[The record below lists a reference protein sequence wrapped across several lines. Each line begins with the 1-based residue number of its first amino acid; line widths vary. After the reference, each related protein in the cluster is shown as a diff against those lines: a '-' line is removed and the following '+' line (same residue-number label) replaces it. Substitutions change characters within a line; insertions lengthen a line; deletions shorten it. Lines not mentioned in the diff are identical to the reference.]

1 MIWEVLGLPSLQK
14 MLKLENPLLGGGKRE
29 NLLLEKKKKRKFTVG
44 NKCSREK
51 VKGVAKYLFA
61 EEIRCVTHGPNQPSQ
76 QKPKIKGWK

>member
-1 MIWEVLGLPSLQK
+1 MGGSWPTQFAKDAKIRKSTV
-14 MLKLENPLLGGGKRE
+14 GGGKRE